1 MIRFLCAL
9 CIFCGS
15 SFSSLALDRHAF
27 TFTHYGL
34 EVRIEP
40 EQQRLGVRG
49 KITLRNDSD
58 APQKN
63 LALQI
68 SSSLNWLSIQLEGKP
83 VEFVSQSYTSDIDH
97 TGALTEAIVVL
108 PRAVAPKESIELEV
122 GYEGTI
128 PQDATRLT
136 RIGVP
141 ADTAKHSDWDQIGR
155 TFTAVRGIGYVAW
168 YPIATEAV
176 SLSEGDSVFEEV
188 GQWKQGERDAE
199 MKVNLCQP
207 GTAPPALMN
216 DVVSGVP
223 GSSLS
228 GIAGDGSLGCRK
240 HNFSPLHDVIPVF
253 VVASP
258 TDLDKSNVSIDYL
271 PEHKSGADTYA
282 LAVEQVA
289 PLVSKWLGDHH
300 ELPEAKAEVID
311 LPDPQAA
318 PFESG
323 NMLLMPLTVDE
334 TTMLLSTVRQLTHL
348 YFPSARAWIRD
359 GLSAYAQTNYIQEE
373 NGPAAALVYVRS
385 HREAWLPLEKANSTS
400 KAKTSLVTAA
410 DEFYVQAK
418 AMNVWWMLR
427 DIVGEVAFTAALHKY
442 DAHDDKDPKYMQKL
456 VEAEA
461 HRDLTWFFE
470 DWVYN
475 DRGLPDLRIVSV
487 YPRKVENGS
496 FLTAVTIENQGTAAA
511 EIPVIAYMEKG
522 ESTERLI
529 VPAKSKA
536 SIRIVTPALP
546 QEIKVND
553 GSVPESE
560 TTTHVYKIEHQSG
573 DLGHQ

>member
-9 CIFCGS
+9 CIFCAS

-58 APQKN
+58 APQKS

-83 VEFVSQSYTSDIDH
+83 IEFVSQTYTSDIDH

-108 PRAVAPKESIELEV
+108 PSAVTPKESIELEV

-155 TFTAVRGIGYVAW
+155 TFTAVRGIGHVAW

-176 SLSEGDSVFEEV
+176 NLSEGDSVFEEV
-188 GQWKQGERDAE
+188 GRWKQREGGAE
-199 MKVNLCQP
+199 MKVDFWYTNLDRSPKFLCN
-207 GTAPPALMN
+207 GAKLALGIVDGFRENTRCTFLLNAFRAPL
-216 DVVSGVP
+216 
-223 GSSLS
+223 
-228 GIAGDGSLGCRK
+228 
-240 HNFSPLHDVIPVF
+240 F
-253 VVASP
+253 VVGNYEELAKPAVNLS
-258 TDLDKSNVSIDYL
+258 YL
-271 PEHKSGADTYA
+271 PQHKSGADNYA
-282 LAVEQVA
+282 LAVDQVA
-289 PLVSKWLGDHH
+289 PLIAKWFGDHRD
-300 ELPEAKAEVID
+300 AQDMKAELID

-323 NMLLMPLTVDE
+323 NMLLMPLTVEE
-334 TTMLLSTVRQLTHL
+334 TAMLLSAVRQSTHL

-359 GLSAYAQTNYIQEE
+359 GLSAYAQANYIQEE
-373 NGPAAALVYVRS
+373 NGPAAALVYVDS
-385 HREAWLPLEKANSTS
+385 HREAWLQLEKANATG
-400 KAKTSLVTAA
+400 KTTTSLVTAA

-442 DAHDDKDPKYMQKL
+442 DAHDDNDPKYMQKL

-461 HRDLTWFFE
+461 HRDLTWFFD

-475 DRGLPDLRIVSV
+475 DRGLPDLRIASV
-487 YPRKVENGS
+487 YARKVENGS

-511 EIPVIAYMEKG
+511 EIPVIAHMEKG

-536 SIRIVTPALP
+536 SIRIVTPAVP

-560 TTTHVYKIEHQSG
+560 TTTHVYKMEH
-573 DLGHQ
+573 

>member
-1 MIRFLCAL
+1 MIRVLCVL
-9 CIFCGS
+9 CVLCDS
-15 SFSSLALDRHAF
+15 SFSAFALDRHAF

-34 EVRIEP
+34 DVRIEP

-58 APQKN
+58 APQKS

-108 PRAVAPKESIELEV
+108 PRAVAPKQSIDLEV

-128 PQDATRLT
+128 PQDATRFT

-176 SLSEGDSVFEEV
+176 SLSEGGSVFEEV
-188 GQWKQGERDAE
+188 GRWKQREGGAAMQVDFWYADPYRPPKFLCNGAKLALGIIDAFRE
-199 MKVNLCQP
+199 DTRCTFVLTAFRAPLFVTGNHEDLAKPDVNI
-207 GTAPPALMN
+207 
-216 DVVSGVP
+216 S
-223 GSSLS
+223 
-228 GIAGDGSLGCRK
+228 
-240 HNFSPLHDVIPVF
+240 
-253 VVASP
+253 
-258 TDLDKSNVSIDYL
+258 YL
-271 PEHKSGADTYA
+271 PQHRSGADNYA

-289 PLVSKWLGDHH
+289 PLVAKWFGDHRDT
-300 ELPEAKAEVID
+300 PATKAEIVD
-311 LPDPQAA
+311 LPDPEAG

-323 NMLLMPLTVDE
+323 NMLLMPLTANE
-334 TTMLLSTVRQLTHL
+334 TTILLSAARQMTHL
-348 YFPSARAWIRD
+348 YFPSPRTWISD
-359 GLSAYAQTNYIQEE
+359 GLSAFAQANYIREE
-373 NGPAAALVYVRS
+373 KGPAAALVYVRS

-427 DIVGEVAFTAALHKY
+427 DIVGETVFTAALHKY
-442 DAHDDKDPKYMQKL
+442 DARDDNDQKYLQKL
-456 VEAEA
+456 IEGEA
-461 HRDLTWFFE
+461 HRDLTWFFD

-475 DRGLPDLRIVSV
+475 DRGLPDFRIVSV

-496 FLTAVTIENQGTAAA
+496 FLTAVTVENQGTAGA
-511 EIPVIAYMEKG
+511 EIPVVAHMEKG

-529 VPAKSKA
+529 VQAKSKA

-560 TTTHVYKIEHQSG
+560 TTTHMYKIEH
-573 DLGHQ
+573 